1 MSSKKY
7 NENYDSIFRNKKYFI
22 NFVEEFWVGSKIP
35 GHFGRIEIFEE
46 DNEVEELRFEIKNE
60 QEYIAFREKW
70 DFRDISENELKEL
83 KEENLKLYKRK

>member
-7 NENYDSIFRNKKYFI
+7 NENYNSIFRNKKYFI
-22 NFVEEFWVGSKIP
+22 NFIEEFWDGNKSL
-35 GHFGRIEIFEE
+35 GHFGRIEIFEG